1 MRGLAPP
8 QRAKQRAQGFAAF
21 SEWTG
26 EGTEVRGW
34 RLRTALEQ
42 LDANVFPPGVFVA
55 SHRLPRHAQTVA
67 GRERHAVSAELST
80 PVADDEPP
88 ELGEASAPPT
98 LASSVRFY
106 CLLPLIDSST
116 TPASGASAAT
126 TSDILVVSPGGVL
139 GLGVRL

>member
-1 MRGLAPP
+1 M
-8 QRAKQRAQGFAAF
+8 F
-21 SEWTG
+21 SERTG

-55 SHRLPRHAQTVA
+55 SHRLPRHTQTVA

-88 ELGEASAPPT
+88 ELGEASASPT

-106 CLLPLIDSST
+106 CALALIDSSM
-116 TPASGASAAT
+116 TPASGAAAAT
-126 TSDILVVSPGGVL
+126 KATFSCFRRGGML